1 MKTDALIAMLASG
14 DSGVAPRAVDRRL
27 GATVAAAL
35 ALTVIAVLATLKPR
49 PDLAAAAQ
57 LPMFWWKLVVP
68 LAVGTLA
75 FAATHRL
82 ASPGRRAGAAAALA
96 AALLAL
102 LWSVAAA
109 DVISAP
115 AGSRPALVLGHTALP
130 CVALIALLS
139 LPILA
144 ALFVAMRSLAPT
156 RLRAAGA
163 AAGALAGGIAAAAY
177 ALHCNEIALP
187 FVAVWYVLGMAVP
200 AALGALLAPCWL
212 RWA

>member
-14 DSGVAPRAVDRRL
+14 DAGVAPRAVDRRL

-35 ALTVIAVLATLKPR
+35 VLALIAVLATLKPR
-49 PDLAAAAQ
+49 ADLAAAAH
-57 LPMFWWKLVVP
+57 LAMFWWKLVVP
-68 LAVGTLA
+68 LAVGMLS
-75 FAATHRL
+75 FAAARRL
-82 ASPGRRAGAAAALA
+82 ASPGRRAGAAAALGV
-96 AALLAL
+96 ALLAL
-102 LWSVAAA
+102 LWAVAAA

-115 AGSRPALVLGHTALP
+115 AGSRPVLLLGHTALP

-156 RLRAAGA
+156 RLAAAGA

-177 ALHCNEIALP
+177 ALHCNEMALP

-200 AALGALLAPCWL
+200 AALGALLAPRWL